1 MRALD
6 IVLKVT
12 MSAAVITASAG
23 VTYYYAIY
31 LPQRDAA
38 LDAQRAL
45 DAEYASRLQ
54 AEYANR
60 LLAEQEMR
68 AAAEKMGVERLKQQI
83 SSRYQS
89 CLRAATANYA
99 ATWEGN
105 CTRINKAARKS
116 YDDCVSGLP
125 KLACEKLYPV
135 STTAETCSLPT
146 KLAETLNTDLE
157 NEKNRCLKEYQLGMR

>member
-12 MSAAVITASAG
+12 VAASVITASAG
-23 VTYYYAIY
+23 VTYYYAVY

-45 DAEYASRLQ
+45 DAD
-54 AEYANR
+54 YANR
-60 LLAEQEMR
+60 LKAEQEMR
-68 AAAEKMGVERLKQQI
+68 VAAEKLAAEKLKQQI
-83 SSRYQS
+83 SARYQS
-89 CLRAATANYA
+89 CLRIATANYT

-105 CTRINKAARKS
+105 CTRITKANRKN
-116 YDDCVSGLP
+116 YDDCMSGLP
-125 KLACEKLYPV
+125 KLACDQFYPV
-135 STTAETCSLPT
+135 SNGSESCSLPT
-146 KLAETLNTDLE
+146 KLAETLNADLE